1 MHPHQVQDEILRSLR
16 NPSELAAWRASQGTK
31 PTTATPVPASGVT
44 PRKRRTYRLAANRVA
59 LRPSVSWALRTDW
72 ITFSS
77 PNGSTEYVRQ
87 RSRKRRLN
95 PRNHDDFRINGAL
108 LVTRQLMRD
117 NPPTSPIACEV
128 CLLIHSGRLAC
139 TAEQK
144 AFASLPSMRKRKQA
158 RRALA
163 WRKA

>member
-1 MHPHQVQDEILRSLR
+1 MNPHQVQDEILRSLR

-31 PTTATPVPASGVT
+31 PTTATPASGVT

-72 ITFSS
+72 ITYATPS
-77 PNGSTEYVRQ
+77 GSTEYVRQ

-95 PRNHDDFRINGAL
+95 PRNHDDFRINGQL
-108 LVTRQLMRD
+108 IVTRQLMRD
-117 NPPTSPIACEV
+117 NPPTPPVACEV
-128 CLLIHSGRLAC
+128 CLLIHSSRLTC
-139 TAEQK
+139 RAEQT
-144 AFASLPSMRKRKQA
+144 AWESLPSMRRRKQA
-158 RRALA
+158 KRALA